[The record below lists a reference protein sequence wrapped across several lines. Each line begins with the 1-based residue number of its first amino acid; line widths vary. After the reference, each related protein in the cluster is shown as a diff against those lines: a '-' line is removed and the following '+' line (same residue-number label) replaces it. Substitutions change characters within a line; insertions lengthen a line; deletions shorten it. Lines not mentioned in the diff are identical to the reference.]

1 MALTETKRRN
11 NNNNYIRKHMTVL
24 GCKVRK
30 DFAEAVKAKAAAS
43 GTTVNAVLV
52 QALKDFME
60 R

>member
-1 MALTETKRRN
+1 MALTETKRR

-30 DFAEAVKAKAAAS
+30 EFSEAVKAKASAS
-43 GTTVNAVLV
+43 GTTINAILV

-60 R
+60 Q